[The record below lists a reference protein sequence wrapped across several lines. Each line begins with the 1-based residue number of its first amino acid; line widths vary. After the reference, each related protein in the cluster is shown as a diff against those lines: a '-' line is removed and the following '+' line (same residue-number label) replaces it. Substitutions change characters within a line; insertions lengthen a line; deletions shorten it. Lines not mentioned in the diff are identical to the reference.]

1 MGRQSPKF
9 EHSQTQ
15 TLEKEHMSDHIEY
28 MHQSIAQSIK
38 DHDIDTMFGLVGDAN
53 LFLADHFVSGCGGSY
68 VPAAHEGGTVLMALA
83 YTQVTGK
90 VGVATVTHGPG
101 LTNCFTALREGVVG
115 RRPMVLFSGDTPV
128 TAPSHMQNIDQR
140 EVVKATGAGFEQVKS
155 PETASRDVAT
165 AFYRAAKERRPIVV
179 NIPSDFM
186 WAEVKHHKTVFAA
199 PDAPTVITEGSIHEE
214 ALGMIA
220 SAKRPLIL
228 AGAGAIG
235 AKDNLIALS
244 ERLEAPLATTL
255 KGTGL
260 FKGHPNNIGYFGTL
274 STAEAYDVIGIADCV
289 IVFGAVMHILT
300 TDRGA
305 LLEGKRV
312 IQVNNS
318 QSDVGAYY
326 QPDATLI
333 ADAAQTA
340 DNFVYWLNE
349 AEVAP
354 SGFAKE
360 LPDHDISV
368 HPKGDPDRSK
378 NGFINLPYALDR
390 LNEALPAERI
400 MLTDGGRYIT
410 EVWCR
415 VNVPDPRS
423 FHMSDN
429 FAAIGQGMQQAIGAA
444 HGAPNRPVVLFM
456 GDGGFMMGGINEFNT
471 AVRTNCDLIVIICND
486 SAYGAEHI
494 QMVDRQMSPV
504 LTEFNWPSFTDVAK
518 SLGGQGVEVTS
529 PEDLE
534 IAIEAISERQ
544 GPIIV
549 ELKLDPNDVP
559 RMRI

>member
-1 MGRQSPKF
+1 MTDQ
-9 EHSQTQ
+9 
-15 TLEKEHMSDHIEY
+15 IEY
-28 MHQSIAQSIK
+28 MHQSIAQSVS
-38 DHDIDTMFGLVGDAN
+38 DHGIDTLFGLVGDAN
-53 LFLADHFVSGCGGSY
+53 LFIASHFVSACGGTL

-90 VGVATVTHGPG
+90 VGVATVTQGPG
-101 LTNCFTALREGVVG
+101 LTNCVTALREGVVG
-115 RRPMVLFSGDTPV
+115 RRPMILLCGDTPV
-128 TAPSHMQNIDQR
+128 TAPLHMQNIDQR
-140 EVVKATGAGFEQVKS
+140 EVVKATGAGFELVKS

-165 AFYRAAKERRPIVV
+165 AFYRARKEKRPIVV
-179 NIPSDFM
+179 NIPSDMM
-186 WAEVKHHKTVFAA
+186 WAEAKHQTVVFAT
-199 PDAPTVITEGSIHEE
+199 PEAPTVITEGSIHEE

-228 AGAGAIG
+228 AGAGAVA

-274 STAEAYDVIGIADCV
+274 STAGAYDVIGVSDCV
-289 IVFGAVMHILT
+289 IVFGALMHILT
-300 TDRGA
+300 TDRGE
-305 LLEGKRV
+305 LLKGKRV
-312 IQVNNS
+312 IQVNNYT
-318 QSDVGAYY
+318 SDVGRFY

-340 DNFVYWLNE
+340 DNFLYWLNE

-360 LPDHDISV
+360 LPLHDISV
-368 HPKGDPDRSK
+368 HPKGDPAKSTQ
-378 NGFINLPYALDR
+378 GFINLEYALDR
-390 LNEALPAERI
+390 LNETLPEDRI

-415 VNVPDPRS
+415 VNVPDPNS

-471 AVRTNCDLIVIICND
+471 AVRTNRDLIVIICND

-494 QMVDRQMSPV
+494 QMLDRKMDPK
-504 LTEFNWPSFTDVAK
+504 LTEFDWPSFRDVAN

-534 IAIEAISERQ
+534 TAIEAINART

-549 ELKLDPNDVP
+549 ELKLDPNNVP